1 MTNEPPQDDDPNG
14 ANPFRG
20 TPFEQFFG
28 GGAPDLGQIFSQL
41 QSMMQPYDGP
51 LNWDVAI
58 DTARKTVAQQ
68 PDPSPSQK
76 QNDEVADAVR
86 LADHWLDETTQF
98 PSGVSSTAAW
108 SRAEWIVGTT
118 DVWKVL
124 VEPIAA
130 SSVGALGNALPAEAA
145 NMGGPI
151 IAMLGK
157 AIGAMLAQQVGS
169 GLGAL
174 AGEVLTASDIGLP
187 LGAPGK
193 AALVP
198 ANVAGFAEGLDVPDS
213 DVLLYLALREA
224 AHQRLFAGVPWL
236 RDHLIG
242 AVTDYAQGIEINTGG
257 IQEAMEERLRGLDPS
272 NLDAMQELMNDGLF
286 DIPRSPQQEA
296 ALQRLEIALAL
307 VEGWVDEVV
316 GQATA
321 ERMPTAGKLQEAVR
335 RRRAAG
341 GPAEETFA
349 SLVGLEL
356 RPRRLRDASTLWGS
370 LRTRQGAE
378 ARDGVWMSPHLLP
391 TDADLDDPL
400 GFREGSEA
408 PTSLTEDDFDAELRT
423 LLEGGL
429 GGPAEGPAEGACR
442 RAGRGPARGWV
453 TAHAGALAAL
463 RDWSPPTSEQAA
475 LRDRYVSH
483 LAAHPDGLTRGCR
496 PDHLTASTLVLSADG
511 GSVLLTLH
519 AKAHRWFQLGGH
531 IEPGDVS
538 LAGAALREATEESG
552 LADLALDPVP
562 VQLSEHAVPFC
573 GPHGDV
579 RHLDVRFLA
588 VAPAGAAP
596 EISAESLA
604 LRWWPSDALPDP
616 EPDLV
621 ELVAL
626 ARARTLA

>member
-1 MTNEPPQDDDPNG
+1 MTEQPPPDDQ
-14 ANPFRG
+14 NPFRG
-20 TPFEQFFG
+20 TPFEQFFA
-28 GGAPDLGQIFSQL
+28 GGAPDLGQLFSQL

-51 LNWDVAI
+51 LNWELAI

-68 PDPSPSQK
+68 PDPTPSQK

-86 LADHWLDETTQF
+86 LADHWLDDTTSF
-98 PSGVSSTAAW
+98 PSGVTSTSAW

-145 NMGGPI
+145 SMGGPI
-151 IAMLGK
+151 LAMLGK
-157 AIGAMLAQQVGS
+157 AVGAMLASQVGS
-169 GLGAL
+169 GLGAM
-174 AGEVLTASDIGLP
+174 AGEVVSASDIGLP
-187 LGAPGK
+187 LGAAGK
-193 AALVP
+193 AALVS
-198 ANVAGFAEGLDVPDS
+198 ANIAGFAEGLDVPES

-242 AVTDYAQGIEINTGG
+242 AVTDYAQGIEINTER
-257 IQEAMEERLRGLDPS
+257 IQETMEERLRGVDPS
-272 NLDAMQELMNDGLF
+272 NMDAMQELMDGGLF
-286 DIPRSPQQEA
+286 DIPRSPQQDA

-321 ERMPTAGKLQEAVR
+321 ERMPNATKLQEAVR

-370 LRTRQGAE
+370 LRTRQGTE

-408 PTSLTEDDFDAELRT
+408 PAQLTEDDFDAELRD
-423 LLEGGL
+423 LLEGGI
-429 GGPAEGPAEGACR
+429 GGTR
-442 RAGRGPARGWV
+442 DAG
-453 TAHAGALAAL
+453 
-463 RDWSPPTSEQAA
+463 D
-475 LRDRYVSH
+475 D
-483 LAAHPDGLTRGCR
+483 
-496 PDHLTASTLVLSADG
+496 
-511 GSVLLTLH
+511 
-519 AKAHRWFQLGGH
+519 
-531 IEPGDVS
+531 
-538 LAGAALREATEESG
+538 
-552 LADLALDPVP
+552 
-562 VQLSEHAVPFC
+562 
-573 GPHGDV
+573 
-579 RHLDVRFLA
+579 
-588 VAPAGAAP
+588 AP
-596 EISAESLA
+596 EE
-604 LRWWPSDALPDP
+604 
-616 EPDLV
+616 
-621 ELVAL
+621 
-626 ARARTLA
+626 